1 MTGLDI
7 TRVQA
12 VLFDMDG
19 TLAETDEE
27 YLRQLVRLARPL
39 HFLFGRADP
48 ARVLRRWM
56 MASEGTATFLL
67 TLPDRLGIDEP
78 LAALTDRLARWRAL
92 GRPGAFH
99 AVRGV
104 PEMLA
109 RLARRLP
116 LAVVSSRDRRGTLG
130 FLDQWNLAPHFAAI
144 ITALSAP
151 RMKPH
156 PAPVYAA
163 ARVLGVAPARCLM
176 VGDTRADILAGQR
189 AGAQTLGVLCG
200 FGEREDLEACGADLI
215 LDSTAELATLLDGSR
230 DRADREESPP
240 E

>member
-1 MTGLDI
+1 MRGLDLA
-7 TRVQA
+7 RVHA
-12 VLFDMDG
+12 VLFDLDG

-27 YLRQLVRLARPL
+27 YLRRLVRLARPL
-39 HFLFGRADP
+39 HVLFGRTDP

-56 MASEGTATFLL
+56 MASEGSATFLL

-99 AVRGV
+99 AVHGV
-104 PEMLA
+104 PEMLP
-109 RLARRLP
+109 RLARRFP

-130 FLDQWNLAPHFAAI
+130 FLDQWNLAPCFAAI

-156 PAPVYAA
+156 PAPVFAA
-163 ARVLGVAPARCLM
+163 AKALGVAPAGCLM
-176 VGDTRADILAGQR
+176 VGDTRADILAGRR
-189 AGAQTLGVLCG
+189 AGAQTVGVLCG
-200 FGEREDLEACGADLI
+200 FGEREDLQACGADLI
-215 LDSTAELATLLDGSR
+215 LETTAELASLLGVER
-230 DRADREESPP
+230 GRTDRAR
-240 E
+240 